1 MLSVC
6 IDYDSFLASG
16 GSIDLFGIVG
26 SNNLGFKQFH
36 GKLAFKKATYAWKT
50 QQKLAKFNLAPK
62 VIGKVCKVKAKEGEE
77 ELTSNWGYITELVH
91 TREKYSY
98 AAIEKLV
105 NDIKSKTNLKFWDCH
120 DSNIGILK
128 NRLVCIDTGLE
139 SFDRDCNAWGF
150 REPGPRCVDCN
161 KYQCSCCDY

>member
-1 MLSVC
+1 MLSIC
-6 IDYDSFLASG
+6 IDYNDFLACG
-16 GSIDLFGIVG
+16 GSVDLFSIIG
-26 SNNLGFKQFH
+26 SDNLGFKEFN
-36 GKLAFKKATYAWKT
+36 GKLALKKATYAWKT
-50 QQKLAKFNLAPK
+50 QKKLAKFNLAPK
-62 VIGKVCKVKAKEGEE
+62 VIGKVCKVKAKEDEKE
-77 ELTSNWGYITELVH
+77 WTSNWGYITELVH
-91 TREKYSY
+91 TREQYSY
-98 AAIEKLV
+98 TAIEKLV

-128 NRLVCIDTGLE
+128 NRLVCIDTGSE